1 MKKAEIVLVV
11 CLLLLI
17 FSKPIMKALTG
28 LATNIATIFLTPK
41 AHDDVCIAI
50 FRLPETVVYQNQQI
64 NMSVEITN
72 CGSTVLDIKEEIGIT
87 DDKGFYYAHFNAS
100 AFSFVNPG
108 ERRLF
113 NFVWQMR
120 NPGLNYVIL
129 KTYFADKYHQHNF
142 SVLVLRPPEQPVERA
157 PVGEL
162 GGLGPYSP
170 GYNLVL
176 NYTREVN
183 ITQGEDYILLIKV
196 SNFGDVDLHD
206 IFVILTSREIDA
218 KVLYPE
224 NVDKLLPT
232 ESVIFVARLKA
243 PDWLPE
249 GNYTVKID
257 AVSYEKRVKD
267 EIKVNVKSLNLK
279 EKVKQLI
286 AYYSD
291 VIKQLEEEIA
301 SVEGV
306 KNVTIAKQYLNE
318 AKNELETA
326 KDYFKL
332 GWLKDA
338 LDQMQIVKEKI
349 DKTVIALSMAKPIPK
364 KIELPAVNYNYLLW
378 LIVGLLA
385 SIIAFLMVKR
395 MKKRKE
401 LMPIKRWEF

>member
-1 MKKAEIVLVV
+1 MKKAEIALVV

-28 LATNIATIFLTPK
+28 LATNIATIFLAPK

-100 AFSFVNPG
+100 TFSFVNPG

-129 KTYFADKYHQHNF
+129 KTYFADKYYQHNF

-157 PVGEL
+157 PVDEL

-257 AVSYEKRVKD
+257 AFSYEKRVKD